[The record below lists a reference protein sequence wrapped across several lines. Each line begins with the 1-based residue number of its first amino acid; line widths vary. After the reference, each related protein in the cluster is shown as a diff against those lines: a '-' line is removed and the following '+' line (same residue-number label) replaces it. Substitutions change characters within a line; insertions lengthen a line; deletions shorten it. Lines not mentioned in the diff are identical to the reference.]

1 MESVNT
7 TAKNII
13 IVEPSRMY
21 NENFTAFD
29 FFNLVGRTGRLF
41 KHFVGNAFYIK
52 GPNDS
57 SYAKK
62 DAEKSIEFEI
72 TTNSED
78 INFQKQEYDKCKKI
92 LNFIKFLNISIED
105 YAENIGSK
113 LRINT
118 VIDLYKSYVKHKERL
133 TNGIAEYQKSLISKK
148 TISRRSIIE
157 PLYYICEDAKIR
169 TPYSAAVEACC
180 INALINKT
188 RPKIRDCITK
198 VQKSF
203 KNEKINDL
211 ISKLIK
217 YKNSYIEHQF
227 YKKVSIIVFFMTI
240 EQFCPDYI
248 NTIKTEVLNIV
259 DMLYYANSPSK
270 KLLYDMGIY
279 EKDIDSISNII
290 GEEFD
295 DINDLKNRIQQN
307 TSRISSKIS
316 YISRYIIDNLLQG

>member
-1 MESVNT
+1 MSVRHTCPNT

-57 SYAKK
+57 SYVKK

-118 VIDLYKSYVKHKERL
+118 VIDSLYQNIKPRDKRK
-133 TNGIAEYQKSLISKK
+133 
-148 TISRRSIIE
+148 
-157 PLYYICEDAKIR
+157 YI
-169 TPYSAAVEACC
+169 
-180 INALINKT
+180 
-188 RPKIRDCITK
+188 
-198 VQKSF
+198 
-203 KNEKINDL
+203 
-211 ISKLIK
+211 
-217 YKNSYIEHQF
+217 
-227 YKKVSIIVFFMTI
+227 
-240 EQFCPDYI
+240 
-248 NTIKTEVLNIV
+248 LN
-259 DMLYYANSPSK
+259 MY
-270 KLLYDMGIY
+270 
-279 EKDIDSISNII
+279 
-290 GEEFD
+290 
-295 DINDLKNRIQQN
+295 
-307 TSRISSKIS
+307 
-316 YISRYIIDNLLQG
+316 